1 MRKRLS
7 FNGCTIEYELTR
19 KRVKNLNLR
28 IRRDGSVHVSAP
40 YLTPQSRI
48 DSFILAHAGRI
59 LDSLRRIQEN
69 REQLEA
75 RQDRVTILGES
86 LPLEF
91 LPGRKNEANIVQ
103 GFVQLTLRDI
113 DDDSARDAAL
123 QKLIRQIA
131 VDEVTESSERIYP
144 IFRSMGVAYP
154 EIKFRKMKSRWGSCR
169 YDKGSLSFN
178 TALAHTPKECI
189 DYVVMHE
196 YCHFIHPDHSP
207 AFHGLMTKLMPDWKR
222 RKKVLE
228 KYSSLL

>member
-7 FNGCTIEYELTR
+7 FNGFIIEYELTR

-48 DSFILAHAGRI
+48 DSFILSHAGRI
-59 LDSLRRIQEN
+59 IDSLRRMQEN
-69 REQLEA
+69 REQVEA
-75 RQDRVTILGES
+75 RQDRLTVLGES
-86 LPLEF
+86 LPLHIVH
-91 LPGRKNEANIVQ
+91 GRKNEATIEQ
-103 GFVQLTLRDI
+103 GLVRLTLRDTG
-113 DDDSARDAAL
+113 DLAAREAAL

-131 VDEVTESSERIYP
+131 VEEITESSERLYP
-144 IFRSMGVAYP
+144 IFQTMGVAYP
-154 EIKFRKMKSRWGSCR
+154 EIKFRRMKSRWGSCR
-169 YDKGSLSFN
+169 YEKGSLSFN
-178 TALAHTPKECI
+178 TALAQAPKECM

-196 YCHFIHPDHSP
+196 YCHFIHPNHSP

-222 RKKVLE
+222 RKKALE